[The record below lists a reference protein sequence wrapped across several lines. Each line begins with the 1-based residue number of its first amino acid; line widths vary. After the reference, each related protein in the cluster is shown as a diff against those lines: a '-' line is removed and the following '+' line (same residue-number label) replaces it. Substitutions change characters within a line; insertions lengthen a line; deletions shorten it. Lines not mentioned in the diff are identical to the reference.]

1 MKLESTDDLNL
12 ILTSNDTLSMSLSPQ
27 NRNNMNLV
35 LGVPKVISGVYD
47 YERLNNKPQIE
58 NVELTG
64 NKTFSDLGLNPID
77 ANDLLEILN

>member
-35 LGVPKVISGVYD
+35 LGVPKVIGGVSD

-58 NVELTG
+58 AVELTG

-77 ANDLLEILN
+77 VNDLLEILN